1 MTPDEKIKEL
11 KRRIDELLDEN
22 IALQNDIIKVLVIC
36 EGEKVKGTNTA
47 AIDKIYD
54 RLQK

>member
-22 IALQNDIIKVLVIC
+22 IALQNDIVKVLVIC
-36 EGEKVKGTNTA
+36 EGEKVKGTNTE